1 MKPNKKSKKSK
12 PNIGTLISKETPINI
27 ETPMEKSIDK
37 KCTDSSDSS
46 SSSSYSSDSSS
57 SNIKF
62 ILEAADKITLEDL
75 NFSNI
80 LKDQKEKHIYMD
92 IKKVL
97 GNKST
102 KKSSKHKGKLHIRS

>member
-1 MKPNKKSKKSK
+1 MKPNKRSKKSK
-12 PNIGTLISKETPINI
+12 ANIEAPISTDTPIST
-27 ETPMEKSIDK
+27 ETSMEKSIDK
-37 KCTDSSDSS
+37 KGSDSSDSS
-46 SSSSYSSDSSS
+46 N
-57 SNIKF
+57 NIKF

-92 IKKVL
+92 IKKIL

-102 KKSSKHKGKLHIRS
+102 KKSTKNKGKSHIRS